1 MTVNRLQSIILSVS
15 HKAQICTALQ
25 LCVTSVQLSI
35 APCLRKEGIL
45 QGEGGVTWSL
55 LEPALS
61 TLKHA
66 LAAEQSQRGLMRG
79 VKSV

>member
-1 MTVNRLQSIILSVS
+1 M
-15 HKAQICTALQ
+15 
-25 LCVTSVQLSI
+25 
-35 APCLRKEGIL
+35 

-66 LAAEQSQRGLMRG
+66 LADEQSQRGLMRG
-79 VKSV
+79 LRAVQREVEVPRSPFAM